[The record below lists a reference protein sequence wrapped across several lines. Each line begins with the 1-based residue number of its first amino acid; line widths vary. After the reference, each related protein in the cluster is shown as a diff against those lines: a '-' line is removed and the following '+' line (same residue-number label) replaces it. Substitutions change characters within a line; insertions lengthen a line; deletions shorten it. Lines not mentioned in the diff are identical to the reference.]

1 MKCFFKSAK
10 SRRLSRNSGIS
21 SRTVHIIILPPPIRF
36 CQQRISLLRKYAE
49 IESMNINIDYAYVGY
64 RRENSEP
71 IIVIHT
77 DEQEIVEKELSRK
90 GYKVY

>member
-1 MKCFFKSAK
+1 
-10 SRRLSRNSGIS
+10 
-21 SRTVHIIILPPPIRF
+21 
-36 CQQRISLLRKYAE
+36 
-49 IESMNINIDYAYVGY
+49 MNINIDYAYVGY